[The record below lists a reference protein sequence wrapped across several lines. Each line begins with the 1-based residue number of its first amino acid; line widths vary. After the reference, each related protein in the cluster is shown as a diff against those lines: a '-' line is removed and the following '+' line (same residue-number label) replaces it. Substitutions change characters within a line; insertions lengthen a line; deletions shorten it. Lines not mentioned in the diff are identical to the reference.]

1 MMIMLIPLSPY
12 LYRKKLSE
20 RDPYRIRGWIKNC
33 FNSSIILVRNEN
45 DDMGIRELF
54 FGWDD
59 DELLQH
65 AQATGLVYYNSFDDV
80 PNTLK

>member
-1 MMIMLIPLSPY
+1 MGKNY
-12 LYRKKLSE
+12 LK
-20 RDPYRIRGWIKNC
+20 RIRIEYMVGSKIVVIHLLYW
-33 FNSSIILVRNEN
+33 SVMRTMTWVEEN
-45 DDMGIRELF
+45 YV

-59 DELLQH
+59 DELPQH